1 MKIICFGI
9 WTGVLLTATA
19 LLNACSTDRP
29 QQNTSDKAEARSE
42 VAATDLPAAIAFMQP
57 QTTYTDLAEL
67 RHYSAYNA
75 FRSLS
80 NASSGGSGNAEEAL
94 TATREQFCFGKQ

>member
-1 MKIICFGI
+1 MICFGI
-9 WTGVLLTATA
+9 WTSVLLTATA

-29 QQNTSDKAEARSE
+29 QQNASGRAEAGSDL
-42 VAATDLPAAIAFMQP
+42 AATDLPAGIAFMQP

-75 FRSLS
+75 FRALS
-80 NASSGGSGNAEEAL
+80 NTSSGSSGNTEE
-94 TATREQFCFGKQ
+94 TSTVTKEQSCFGKQ

>member
-9 WTGVLLTATA
+9 WTSALLTATA
-19 LLNACSTDRP
+19 LLNGCSTDRL
-29 QQNTSDKAEARSE
+29 QQNTSGKVEARSD
-42 VAATDLPAAIAFMQP
+42 VAATDLPAGIAFMQP

-75 FRSLS
+75 FRALS
-80 NASSGGSGNAEEAL
+80 NASSGGSGNAEETSNA
-94 TATREQFCFGKQ
+94 AKEQSCFGKQ